1 MDKLF
6 DITLRSGIINRMKG
20 KIKISPS
27 ILAGDFSSLG
37 KEIKRVEKEVDYFHI
52 DVMDGVFVPN
62 ISIGFPVIE
71 SIKNITSVPLDVHL
85 MIMEPDRYIER
96 TAEIIKEGIISFHIE
111 SAKHPHRILTQIK
124 SYTGIMT
131 GIALNPGTPL
141 NTIEELIDLL
151 DVLVI
156 MTVNPG
162 FYGQKFIK
170 EMLPKIERAREMIE
184 KRGSKTLI
192 EVDGGVN
199 AENIEDIIKA
209 GADIIV
215 AGAFI
220 FKNENPLK
228 AIKEIREKSK
238 IYGK

>member
-1 MDKLF
+1 
-6 DITLRSGIINRMKG
+6 MKRE
-20 KIKISPS
+20 IKISPS
-27 ILAGDFSSLG
+27 ILAGDFSCLV
-37 KEIKRVEKEVDYFHI
+37 KEIKKIEKAGVDFFHI

-71 SIKNITSVPLDVHL
+71 TMKKITSVPLDVHL
-85 MIMEPDRYIER
+85 MILDPDKYIDR

-111 SAKHPHRILTQIK
+111 SVKHPHRVLTQIK
-124 SYTGIMT
+124 SYNGIK
-131 GIALNPGTPL
+131 GGVSLNPGTSPH
-141 NTIEELIDLL
+141 TVEDLL
-151 DVLVI
+151 DIMDVLLI

-184 KRGSKTLI
+184 KRNAKTLI

-199 AENIEDIIKA
+199 EENIEDIIKA
-209 GADIIV
+209 GADIVV
-215 AGAFI
+215 AGAYI

-228 AIKEIREKSK
+228 AIRNIRKKSGL
-238 IYGK
+238 YGK

>member
-1 MDKLF
+1 
-6 DITLRSGIINRMKG
+6 MKG

-27 ILAGDFSSLG
+27 ILAGDFSCLG
-37 KEIKRVEKEVDYFHI
+37 REIKKIEKAGIDYFHI

-71 SIKNITSVPLDVHL
+71 SVKKITAVPLDVHL
-85 MIMEPDRYIER
+85 MIIEPDKYIER

-111 SAKHPHRILTQIK
+111 SARHPHRILTHIK
-124 SYTGIMT
+124 SFNGIMS

-141 NTIEELIDLL
+141 NTIEELIDLI
-151 DVLVI
+151 DVLLI

-170 EMLPKIERAREMIE
+170 EMIPKIERAKEIIE

-199 AENIEDIIKA
+199 SENIEDIIKA
-209 GADIIV
+209 GADIVV

-238 IYGK
+238 VYGK